1 MKAIPEQRRDPAQ
14 VGEKADVC
22 SFGVM
27 LYQLLSAQLPFRTDS
42 AAERFA
48 MRRFQPPLAPRGE
61 AEAFGSNT
69 PERERFRAAAR
80 HCARDSGSAK
90 VRLDQ

>member
-27 LYQLLSAQLPFRTDS
+27 LYQPVRAVAATERPF
-42 AAERFA
+42 
-48 MRRFQPPLAPRGE
+48 PLEG
-61 AEAFGSNT
+61 
-69 PERERFRAAAR
+69 
-80 HCARDSGSAK
+80 
-90 VRLDQ
+90 